1 MSLSRVVLLLF
12 LTAQGYD
19 ALFTYTAVHAYG
31 VSAEGNS
38 LIATWMGLVGPMT
51 ALVGAKTLASACG
64 VLLYLRGMHRTL
76 SLLTLFYGV
85 GAIGPWMI
93 VYSQH

>member
-1 MSLSRVVLLLF
+1 MSLSRVMLLLF

-19 ALFTYTAVHAYG
+19 ALFTYTAVQAYG
-31 VSAEGNS
+31 VAAEGNV
-38 LIATWMGLVGPMT
+38 LIATWMVLVGPLT
-51 ALVGAKTLASACG
+51 ALVGAKTLACACG
-64 VLLYLRGMHRTL
+64 VLLYIRGLHRTL

-93 VYSQH
+93 VFSRH